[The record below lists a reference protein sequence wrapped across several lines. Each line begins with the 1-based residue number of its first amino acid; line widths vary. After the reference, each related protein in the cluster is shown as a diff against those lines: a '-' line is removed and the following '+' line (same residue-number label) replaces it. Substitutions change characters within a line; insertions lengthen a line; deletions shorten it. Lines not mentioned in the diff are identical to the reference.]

1 MTTRT
6 TAPATGAG
14 PTGLEDR
21 PGGFSLDVE
30 RRGVAGAAR
39 DYWTRLRS
47 GEPGAL
53 PSIVGLVLLAAI
65 FAAVSPRFLTLNN
78 VGNLPGQ
85 GAYIAII
92 ALGLVFVLLLG
103 EIDLSAGTAGGLC
116 AGLAAQALN
125 VHGLRHG
132 IPGAAA
138 VYWIVVVAMVALAA
152 LGFWLRS
159 ITGPVLVLVGVLI
172 TLVGLD
178 AHVVPAIVF
187 AVALGAAI
195 GILNGWL
202 VAVIGIPSFVV
213 TLALFLAWQGV
224 LLFALNSQPIG
235 VNAFPVWFGLAHGNM
250 SPTWSWVFTL
260 VVTGGYVLYTVARS
274 LRARARHLAGDALPL
289 ALLRGLGVVAV
300 GVVVTAFA
308 SRNRNTNPFRVIDGL
323 PWALTIPVVLM
334 IVCTIALRRTTW
346 GRHLFATGGSAEA
359 ARRAGID
366 VTHIRVTA
374 FTVCS
379 AFGALGG
386 VFLASTTGG
395 AQLDLGAGNI
405 LLFAV
410 AAAVI
415 GGTSLFGGRG
425 RPRDALIGA
434 LVIVIIPN
442 GIGLRPSLPPS
453 YQTVITGAVLLV
465 AAGVD
470 ALSRRRAALG
480 RS

>member
-1 MTTRT
+1 MTVRT
-6 TAPATGAG
+6 TMPTAGAG
-14 PTGLEDR
+14 PSGPADR
-21 PGGFSLDVE
+21 PGGFALDVE
-30 RRGVAGAAR
+30 RRGVGGAVR

-53 PSIVGLVLLAAI
+53 PSVVGLILLAAI

-78 VGNLPGQ
+78 IGNLPGQ

-159 ITGPVLVLVGVLI
+159 ITGPVLVLTGVLI

-187 AVALGAAI
+187 AIALGAAI

-202 VAVIGIPSFVV
+202 VSVIGIPSFVV

-235 VNAFPVWFGLAHGNM
+235 VTKNDVWYGLANNNM
-250 SPTWSWVFTL
+250 SPLGGWIFTL
-260 VVTGGYVLYTVARS
+260 VITLGYFGYTLMKS
-274 LRARARHLAGDALPL
+274 IRAQRAGLAADAL
-289 ALLRGLGVVAV
+289 
-300 GVVVTAFA
+300 
-308 SRNRNTNPFRVIDGL
+308 D
-323 PWALTIPVVLM
+323 
-334 IVCTIALRRTTW
+334 
-346 GRHLFATGGSAEA
+346 
-359 ARRAGID
+359 
-366 VTHIRVTA
+366 
-374 FTVCS
+374 
-379 AFGALGG
+379 
-386 VFLASTTGG
+386 
-395 AQLDLGAGNI
+395 
-405 LLFAV
+405 
-410 AAAVI
+410 
-415 GGTSLFGGRG
+415 
-425 RPRDALIGA
+425 
-434 LVIVIIPN
+434 LVIV
-442 GIGLRPSLPPS
+442 R
-453 YQTVITGAVLLV
+453 GAVIV
-465 AAGVD
+465 A
-470 ALSRRRAALG
+470 
-480 RS
+480 